1 MITVVLW
8 KIPELVLFDN
18 LEGWNGEGGGWGA
31 QEGGDTSMPVA
42 GHVDLW
48 QKKITMLSSNYPP
61 ITLINFLKS
70 HSRFASMDL
79 AS

>member
-18 LEGWNGEGGGWGA
+18 LEGRNGEGGGWGA

-42 GHVDLW
+42 D
-48 QKKITMLSSNYPP
+48 SC
-61 ITLINFLKS
+61 
-70 HSRFASMDL
+70 
-79 AS
+79 